1 MTHAAALETVRTVP
15 DLRARVAAWRAEGH
29 KVALVPTMGALHEGH
44 LTLVRRALELA
55 DRVVASLFVNP
66 TQFGP
71 NEDFSRYPRDEAG
84 DFAKLAEAG
93 CSLLYAPAVE
103 VMYPDGFGT
112 TVDPGPVA
120 EPLEGKF
127 RPGHFQGVATVVTK
141 LLMMCRPDV
150 ACFGEKDYQQLQV
163 IRRVTEDLNLPVRIE
178 GVPTVREADGMALSS
193 RNRYLSEDERRRAVA
208 ISRALF
214 GMAESL
220 AGGRRPAGPA
230 IAGVEQTLREA
241 GFDKI
246 DYVAVVDAVTLKP
259 LKRVDRPGRI
269 LIAAKMGGTRLIDNV
284 AVE

>member
-1 MTHAAALETVRTVP
+1 MSEAATLETVRTVP
-15 DLRARVAAWRAEGH
+15 ELRARVATWRAEGL
-29 KVALVPTMGALHEGH
+29 KVALIPTMGALHEGH

-71 NEDFSRYPRDEAG
+71 NEDFTRYPRDEAG

-93 CSLLYAPAVE
+93 CNLLFAPTVE
-103 VMYPDGFGT
+103 IMYPDGFGT
-112 TVDPGPVA
+112 TIDPGPVA

-141 LLMMCRPDV
+141 LLMMCGPDV

-208 ISRALF
+208 ISQALR

-220 AGGRRPAGPA
+220 AGGKRPTGPA
-230 IAGVEQTLREA
+230 IAGVERTLREA

-269 LIAAKMGGTRLIDNV
+269 LIAAKMGSTRLIDNV

>member
-1 MTHAAALETVRTVP
+1 MTQSAPLPTVRTVAE
-15 DLRARVAAWRAEGH
+15 LRARVAAWRAEGL

-71 NEDFSRYPRDEAG
+71 NEDFARYPRDEAG
-84 DFAKLAEAG
+84 DAAKLAAAG
-93 CSLLYAPAVE
+93 CSLLFAPTVE

-112 TVDPGPVA
+112 TVDPGPAA

-141 LLMMCRPDV
+141 LLMMCGPDV

-193 RNRYLSEDERRRAVA
+193 RNRYLSADERQRAVA

-230 IAGVEQTLREA
+230 IAGVERTLQEA